1 MIVIAR
7 SPSPN
12 PRDGTTWRS
21 LIVFQSIKDCFVP
34 SFGTRNDKFNMNLSK
49 EQIEHI
55 ANLARLDLTEEELK
69 KYGEQLSAV
78 LGYVDQLGEVET
90 KRIEPTAQ
98 VTGLENV
105 FRKDE
110 VEEWSRE
117 EIEEALEDAPEREDR
132 FIKVKRVLE

>member
-1 MIVIAR
+1 
-7 SPSPN
+7 
-12 PRDGTTWRS
+12 
-21 LIVFQSIKDCFVP
+21 
-34 SFGTRNDKFNMNLSK
+34 MNLSK